1 MTPETIPRPEGPNR
15 PRSRAALDFAPGLLA
30 IQERPPGPLP
40 RGVLYTVAILFG
52 SLLLWSFFGELDVIA
67 EAPGHL
73 VPKTDIQ
80 IVQPAAPGVVQQ
92 ILVTE
97 GERVAAG
104 QVLMRM
110 DAADAQV
117 KLKTL
122 ATELAV
128 TALER
133 RRLRAELGGAPL
145 ARRPG
150 DPGSLFREAFAQYR
164 ADRRAYQDRLGSA
177 RDADIRAQRDYAAG
191 RQVLVKLQ
199 ETTPLAQQQAKAYAA
214 MGRQGYVPRLTVLT
228 KERDYLDEAQ
238 SLRAQVQTVASLK
251 AAVGEAAQ
259 EVAGIRATE
268 RAHLEQAR
276 AAADRDYRKL
286 AAAVATQTHRMAR
299 LNLRA
304 PQAGIIETLATHSLG
319 TVVSPGTVLVTLV
332 PDHEPLVAEVRVRN
346 RDIAFV
352 TPGQRVHLKIS
363 AYPFEH
369 YGTVAGVVREIG
381 PDASG
386 RAGSGSAR
394 TGDGRTRPPTTYRV
408 LVTLRH
414 QTLTAAGRTYRLVP
428 GMQVVAG
435 IHEGRRTVLDYLLSP
450 VEKTIR
456 DSGHSR

>member
-1 MTPETIPRPEGPNR
+1 MLETSPRPEGEHR
-15 PRSRAALDFAPGLLA
+15 PRAALDFAPGLLA

-52 SLLLWSFFGELDVIA
+52 SLLLWSVFGKLDIIA
-67 EAPGHL
+67 QAPGHL

-97 GERVAAG
+97 GQRVAAG

-110 DAADAQV
+110 DAADARLKQ
-117 KLKTL
+117 KTL
-122 ATELAV
+122 ATELTV
-128 TALER
+128 TGLER

-145 ARRPG
+145 VRRPG
-150 DPGSLFREAFAQYR
+150 DPGPLFRQALAQYH
-164 ADRRAYQDRLGSA
+164 ADRRAYEDRLASA
-177 RDADIRAQRDYAAG
+177 RDAYLRARRDDDAG
-191 RQVLVKLQ
+191 RQVLVKL
-199 ETTPLAQQQAKAYAA
+199 EEITPLARAQAKAYAA
-214 MGRQGYVPRLTVLT
+214 MGRQGYVPRLTVLA

-238 SLRAQVQTVASLK
+238 SLRAERETVASLN
-251 AAVGEAAQ
+251 AAVAQAAQ

-268 RAHLEQAR
+268 RAHLQQAR

-286 AAAVATQTHRMAR
+286 ALAVATQTHRMAR

-304 PQAGIIETLATHSLG
+304 PQAGIIKDLATHSLG

-352 TPGQRVHLKIS
+352 TPGQRVHLKIA
-363 AYPFEH
+363 AYPFER
-369 YGTVAGVVREIG
+369 YGTVSGVVTEIG
-381 PDASG
+381 PDASARG
-386 RAGSGSAR
+386 RSGDSGPAR
-394 TGDGRTRPPTTYRV
+394 DRRAQAPATYRV

-414 QTLTAAGRTYRLVP
+414 QALTAGGRTYRLVP

-435 IHEGRRTVLDYLLSP
+435 IHEGRRTVMDYLLSP
-450 VEKTIR
+450 VAKTLR

>member
-1 MTPETIPRPEGPNR
+1 MPETIPRPEGERR
-15 PRSRAALDFAPGLLA
+15 PRSPAALDFAPGLLA
-30 IQERPPGPLP
+30 LQERPPGPLP

-52 SLLLWSFFGELDVIA
+52 SLLLWSFFGQLDIIA

-80 IVQPAAPGVVQQ
+80 IVQPAEPGVVQQ

-110 DAADAQV
+110 DAADARV

-133 RRLRAELGGAPL
+133 RRIRAELGGAPL

-150 DPGSLFREAFAQYR
+150 DPGPLFREALAQYH
-164 ADRRAYQDRLGSA
+164 ADRRAYEDRLGSA
-177 RDADIRAQRDYAAG
+177 RDAYTRAQRDDDAG

-199 ETTPLAQQQAKAYAA
+199 ETTPLARQQAKAYAA
-214 MGRQGYVPRLTVLT
+214 MGRQGYVPRLTVLA
-228 KERDYLDEAQ
+228 KERDYLDQAQ
-238 SLRAQVQTVASLK
+238 SLRAQVQTVASLQ

-259 EVAGIRATE
+259 AMAGIRATE
-268 RAHLEQAR
+268 RAHLQQAR

-304 PQAGIIETLATHSLG
+304 PQAGIIKDLATHSLG

-346 RDIAFV
+346 RDVAFV
-352 TPGQRVHLKIS
+352 TPGQRVHLKIA

-369 YGTVAGVVREIG
+369 YGTVSGVVTEIG

-386 RAGSGSAR
+386 RAAAQGTGPAR
-394 TGDGRTRPPTTYRV
+394 DRRARPPATYRV

-414 QTLTAAGRTYRLVP
+414 QALTAAGKTYRLVP